1 MVRIARELASVR
13 GQTVAALRADIVA
26 GRFRPGAR
34 LVERELC
41 ESLGVSRT
49 SLREALRQLEAE
61 GLIVSTPNRG
71 PTVAVISPAAAQALY
86 EVREALE
93 CLAVRLFVQRAQD
106 EHHDA
111 LVSALH
117 ELQAAHDG
125 ADVEELLRVKD
136 RFYEVLYA
144 GAGNPVLR
152 SQAAGLHARVSRL
165 RVQSLSHAGRAAAS
179 LAEVNALVEAV
190 RARDPALAESL
201 CAQHLRNA
209 AAALDA
215 PVDSRTDAAAET

>member
-1 MVRIARELASVR
+1 MRIARELASVR
-13 GQTVAALRADIVA
+13 EQIVVALRADIAA
-26 GRFRPGAR
+26 GRLLPGAR

-41 ESLGVSRT
+41 EGLGVSRT

-61 GLIVSTPNRG
+61 GLIVSVPNRG
-71 PTVAVISPAAAQALY
+71 PTVAVISAVEARALY

-93 CLAVRLFVQRAQD
+93 CFAVRLFVQRA
-106 EHHDA
+106 EPGHHDA

-117 ELQAAHDG
+117 ELQTAHHF
-125 ADVEELLRVKD
+125 ADVEALLQVKD
-136 RFYEVLYA
+136 RFYEALYA

-165 RVQSLSHAGRAAAS
+165 RVQSLSRTGRPAAS
-179 LAEVNALVEAV
+179 LAEVTALVEAI
-190 RARDPALAESL
+190 RARDAVLAETL

-215 PVDSRTDAAAET
+215 PGEPASGPPFTA